1 MLNDPYVTLDLH
13 YARVASLTIEA
24 RAARRARKLRH
35 HETSTANDGHGR
47 AVPRR
52 LLRFGL
58 GS

>member
-1 MLNDPYVTLDLH
+1 MLDDPYVTLDLH
-13 YARVASLTIEA
+13 YARVASLTAEA
-24 RAARRARKLRH
+24 RAARRARKLRC
-35 HETSTANDGHGR
+35 HETSTATGAHSS